1 MTAWTSAQYLR
12 DAEPNRCRRLVEFI
26 RQAGADSADAAGLA
40 AIDMTGTRPCG
51 GRLNDGKC
59 EFCDVTTIEAI

>member
-1 MTAWTSAQYLR
+1 MTAWTSAQYPR
-12 DAEPNRCRRLVEFI
+12 DAAPNRCRRLVEFI
-26 RQAGADSADAAGLA
+26 RQAPADATGIAS
-40 AIDMTGTRPCG
+40 IDMAGTRPCG